1 MNDNFIGE
9 NYKKELILVLDDYT
23 VYRVINE
30 LKARAVSEAWKRI
43 KR

>member
-1 MNDNFIGE
+1 MNDNFIGK

-30 LKARAVSEAWKRI
+30 FKAGAVSEA
-43 KR
+43 